1 LTNKQSYVIIKIQR
15 TKEITTMKTINDYLA
30 MVKELRELGQ
40 QLVAQQY
47 NECDEVAEWVEEVE
61 CMDIHLE
68 CCANELRDAGV
79 EG

>member
-1 LTNKQSYVIIKIQR
+1 MMT
-15 TKEITTMKTINDYLA
+15 ITDYLR
-30 MVKELRELGQ
+30 MVKELRDLGQ
-40 QLVAQQY
+40 QLVQEQY
-47 NECDEVAEWVEEVE
+47 NECDQPAEWVEELE